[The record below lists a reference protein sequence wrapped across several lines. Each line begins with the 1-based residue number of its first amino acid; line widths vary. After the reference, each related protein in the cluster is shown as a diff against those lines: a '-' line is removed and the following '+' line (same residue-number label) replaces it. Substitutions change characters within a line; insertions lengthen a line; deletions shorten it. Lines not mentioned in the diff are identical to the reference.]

1 MCLIIE
7 GQLLITE
14 NAVHANQYRR
24 KAMEEIRQP
33 RFKGNNIIW
42 ILFIWF
48 ILYEIFAGMAQLWLG
63 NLLRDISLTLSPA
76 VYFINTYYTPTIGS
90 VIALVLIC
98 LIVRKNHFI
107 LRSFLPEG
115 MGKNHRIKVIEDTY
129 EATQE
134 NTARNLLIGLLLGFL
149 TNFACILCALIHGD
163 IKLYLDFSADLIPTF
178 IFAFLMVFVQSTSE
192 ELWCRG
198 YLYERLN
205 IHYPLWVS
213 VLVNGLL
220 FGLMHSFNPSVS
232 VMAIVGIAVC
242 GISYSLVRW
251 YTGSIWIPMGIHTM
265 WNYTQQFIFGLPN
278 SGLVSE
284 ASIFH
289 LDAATGSSNLI
300 YDYGFGVEA
309 AIPAILVDG
318 LLGAVVIYMAIKSGR
333 IGELTMSYEK
343 RAALTQ
349 SVPQTADAADQ
360 SAVTPGQSE

>member
-1 MCLIIE
+1 M
-7 GQLLITE
+7 G
-14 NAVHANQYRR
+14 
-24 KAMEEIRQP
+24 EIRQP
-33 RFKGNNIIW
+33 KFKGNNIIW

-48 ILYEIFAGMAQLWLG
+48 ILYELLTGFVQLWLVG
-63 NLLRDISLTLSPA
+63 RLRDISLTLSPA

-107 LRSFLPEG
+107 LRSFLPKG
-115 MGKNHRIKVIEDTY
+115 MGKNHKIKVIEDTY

-163 IKLYLDFSADLIPTF
+163 IKLYLDFSANLIPTF
-178 IFAFLMVFVQSTSE
+178 IFAFLMVFIQSTSE

-213 VLVNGLL
+213 VLVNGVL
-220 FGLMHSFNPSVS
+220 FGLMHSFNPGVS
-232 VMAIVGIAVC
+232 VMAIVGITVC

-265 WNYTQQFIFGLPN
+265 WNFNQNFIFGLPN

-289 LDAATGSSNLI
+289 LDAATGASNLI

-309 AIPAILVDG
+309 AIPAILVDA
-318 LLGAVVIYMAIKSGR
+318 LLGVVCVILARRDGR
-333 IGELTMSYEK
+333 LGELTMSYEK
-343 RAALTQ
+343 TAALNTETKEAEQ
-349 SVPQTADAADQ
+349 LADAGSPA
-360 SAVTPGQSE
+360 E